1 MQNQGTV
8 RLARQKHEVELLER
22 VLCGVGHLR
31 APGEFQHD
39 IADSRATDAADAI
52 QAADHAKRLL
62 TDPLFVEAFEVLEKN
77 LQNSWSASGVSE
89 TETREQIWLSLRL
102 LERIRLHLTS
112 IVETGDM
119 AKKFK
124 EYQL

>member
-1 MQNQGTV
+1 MSN
-8 RLARQKHEVELLER
+8 ELRE
-22 VLCGVGHLR
+22 
-31 APGEFQHD
+31 E
-39 IADSRATDAADAI
+39 
-52 QAADHAKRLL
+52 HAKRLL

-89 TETREQIWLSLRL
+89 TEAREQIWLSLRL

-119 AKKFK
+119 AKKLK
-124 EYQL
+124 EYQH